1 MMKYSSL
8 EIMKMQVNI
17 ISCAVTL
24 FSESS
29 SLFRD
34 LEPDVPQTL
43 NWHLIS
49 PITMTKPK

>member
-1 MMKYSSL
+1 MTKYSSL

-17 ISCAVTL
+17 ISCA

-43 NWHLIS
+43 NWGLIS